1 METNSI
7 DLNCDMGESFGAYKI
22 GMDESVIVYISSA
35 NIACGWHAGDPVVMD
50 RTIRMAKENGVSPG
64 AHPGYPD
71 LMGFGRREM
80 NLGRDEIRTYMIY
93 QIGALQGFC
102 AAHDLKLRHVKPHGS
117 LYLSAVA
124 NEEVARGIAEAITA
138 VAPTLYYM
146 ALAGQKGELV
156 AGIGKEMGLKVIR
169 EAFPD
174 RAYTPDG
181 TLVARSRPGA
191 VIKDPADVA
200 ARALL
205 MARDGV
211 VVAVDGRRIPLK
223 AQTLCVHGD
232 TPGAVDLVRQIR
244 QTLENENIRVAP
256 FTGGQ

>member
-1 METNSI
+1 M
-7 DLNCDMGESFGAYKI
+7 
-22 GMDESVIVYISSA
+22 
-35 NIACGWHAGDPVVMD
+35 
-50 RTIRMAKENGVSPG
+50 
-64 AHPGYPD
+64 
-71 LMGFGRREM
+71 
-80 NLGRDEIRTYMIY
+80 
-93 QIGALQGFC
+93 
-102 AAHDLKLRHVKPHGS
+102 
-117 LYLSAVA
+117 
-124 NEEVARGIAEAITA
+124 
-138 VAPTLYYM
+138 
-146 ALAGQKGELV
+146 
-156 AGIGKEMGLKVIR
+156 IR

-181 TLVARSRPGA
+181 TLVPRSRPGA
-191 VIKDPADVA
+191 VIKEPAEVA

-205 MARDGV
+205 MARDGI

>member
-1 METNSI
+1 MATNSI
-7 DLNCDMGESFGAYKI
+7 DLNCDMGESYGAYQI
-22 GMDESVIVYISSA
+22 GMDASVIAYISSA
-35 NIACGWHAGDPVVMD
+35 NIACGWHAGDPMVMD
-50 RTIRMAKENGVSPG
+50 RTIRMAKEHGVSPG

-80 NLGRDEIRTYMIY
+80 NLRRDEIRNYMIY

-124 NEEVARGIAEAITA
+124 NEGVARGIAEAITA
-138 VAPTLYYM
+138 VDPDLYYM
-146 ALAGQKGELV
+146 ALAGQKGDFV
-156 AGIGKEMGLKVIR
+156 AGIGKEMGLTVIR

-174 RAYTPDG
+174 RAYTPEG
-181 TLVARSRPGA
+181 TLVPRSRPGA
-191 VIKDPADVA
+191 VIRDPADVA

-256 FTGGQ
+256 FAGDQ

>member
-1 METNSI
+1 MATTSI
-7 DLNCDMGESFGAYKI
+7 DLNCDMGESFGAYKL
-22 GMDESVIVYISSA
+22 GMDASVIAYISSA
-35 NIACGWHAGDPVVMD
+35 NIACGWHAGDPMVMD
-50 RTIRMAKENGVSPG
+50 RTIRMAKEHGVSPG

-80 NLGRDEIRTYMIY
+80 ALSREEIRAYMIY

-102 AAHDLKLRHVKPHGS
+102 AAHGLKLRHVKPHGS

-124 NEEVARGIAEAITA
+124 NEAVARGIAEAITA
-138 VAPTLYYM
+138 VDPDLYYM

-181 TLVARSRPGA
+181 TLVPRSQAGA
-191 VIKDPADVA
+191 VIKDPAEVA

-205 MARDGV
+205 MAGEGV
-211 VVAVDGRRIPLK
+211 VVAVDGKRIPLK

-244 QTLENENIRVAP
+244 QTLEKENIRVAP
-256 FTGGQ
+256 FAGGR

>member
-1 METNSI
+1 MATTSI

-22 GMDESVIVYISSA
+22 GMDESVIAYISSA
-35 NIACGWHAGDPVVMD
+35 NIACGWHAGDPMVMD
-50 RTIRMAKENGVSPG
+50 RTIRMAKEHGVSPG

-80 NLGRDEIRTYMIY
+80 DLSRDEIRSYMIY

-102 AAHDLKLRHVKPHGS
+102 AAHGLKLHHVKPHGS

-138 VAPTLYYM
+138 VDPELYYM

-181 TLVARSRPGA
+181 TLVPRSRPGA
-191 VIKDPADVA
+191 VIKDPAEVA

-205 MARDGV
+205 MAREGE

-244 QTLENENIRVAP
+244 QTLEKESIRVAP
-256 FTGGQ
+256 FAGGR